1 MSRVPYE
8 HGSGADVAV
17 GVAET
22 EGEGCSVGDTCHGR
36 SGNNTKTAR
45 RDIFINRPVT
55 QGGVGPAPLSPA
67 RAPLKVSTSL
77 VTTPGASS
85 TSRSAEFSLAR
96 NLGSS

>member
-36 SGNNTKTAR
+36 SGNNKTSR
-45 RDIFINRPVT
+45 LLHFTNRPVT
-55 QGGVGPAPLSPA
+55 QGGVGPGPLSPA
-67 RAPLKVSTSL
+67 RAPFKVSTSL